1 LTLIGFEDVQ
11 GSVPRS
17 FDITPDGEF
26 LVVASQDTH
35 TINTFKIDKVTG
47 KLMTTG

>member
-1 LTLIGFEDVQ
+1 
-11 GSVPRS
+11 
-17 FDITPDGEF
+17 

-35 TINTFKIDKVTG
+35 TINTFKIDKVSG